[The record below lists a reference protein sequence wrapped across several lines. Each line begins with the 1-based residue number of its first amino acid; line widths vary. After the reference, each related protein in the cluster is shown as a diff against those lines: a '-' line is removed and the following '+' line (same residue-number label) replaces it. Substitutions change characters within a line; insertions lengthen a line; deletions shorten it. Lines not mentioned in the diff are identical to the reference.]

1 MSTLF
6 DDDKF
11 NLDDDELWRA
21 RMDGPDIDR
30 MQLRELL
37 AAHPEYDGWVT
48 GPLNNAQ
55 VREHVAEL
63 RGIDGRAR
71 HAPESAR
78 SNVQPEA
85 VVAPLPAK
93 KSEPPKEKEER
104 KFKVVEAK
112 PTEVTAGTS
121 EWRQFINL
129 KADKNTLQNGRMLE
143 VTAKLDQKQAGIE
156 IFFGLEP
163 DSKNCAE
170 DKLGAGLTAKIS
182 ASGKTDGEGV
192 AKATLTLS
200 AFGGD
205 MFKVLASLTRNPK
218 PDGDVVK
225 SKPVAVWRKLWYQMA
240 VPEGFSP
247 PDPSKSESA
256 WKQVF
261 VDFEKCDT
269 ITVKKSDCPER
280 TFYPEWMVMVG
291 GGDKDAAVVGSHN
304 KKDFFKKF
312 TADASKPLRANLV
325 ICEHQWDWEGTTEF
339 KPQFT
344 SKLSQKLST
353 DDGQLVIKPALKGS
367 VVLNGSWK
375 TKDGKK
381 TGTITD
387 ADIEIDRTRISLTEF
402 TLKFPSGAPEPSA
415 ENPLLCT
422 FEISYAGSY
431 LGESSGNNILAVYD
445 PNDVDDY
452 NNTIT
457 HEVGHSVNQ
466 TPRPGQTPGKLGDHP
481 HFYDDVNGGQ
491 GPHCST
497 VAGNAK
503 GTLVTLVKTNGKFS
517 KTRDGRDIEKVY
529 KTGVCVMFHQG
540 DPTCIGKFC
549 ETCEPYVRMQD
560 MSKWK

>member
-1 MSTLF
+1 MKHPF
-6 DDDKF
+6 GDAGDAHF
-11 NLDDDELWRA
+11 MA
-21 RMDGPDIDR
+21 RNPLEADR
-30 MQLRELL
+30 SSQRRLL
-37 AAHPEYDGWVT
+37 ATRAEFSDISR
-48 GPLNNAQ
+48 LSDAQ
-55 VREHVAEL
+55 VRAHVDALENIGKL
-63 RGIDGRAR
+63 PAVRGEALPPAP
-71 HAPESAR
+71 HATAGLAVKPE
-78 SNVQPEA
+78 VP
-85 VVAPLPAK
+85 VAPAPSK
-93 KSEPPKEKEER
+93 KSEPPTEEQ
-104 KFKVVEAK
+104 KFKIVEVT
-112 PTEVTAGTS
+112 PTEVTSGVS
-121 EWRQFINL
+121 EWRQYINL
-129 KADKNTLQNGRMLE
+129 KADKSSLQHGRTLE
-143 VTAKLDQKQAGIE
+143 VKAKLDKKQAGIE
-156 IFFGLEP
+156 VFFGLEP

-170 DKLGAGLTAKIS
+170 NKLGAGLIAKINAS
-182 ASGKTDGEGV
+182 ARTDGEGI
-192 AKATLTLS
+192 AKAELNLS

-205 MFKVLASLTRNPK
+205 QFKVLASLTKNPK

-247 PDPSKSESA
+247 PVPSKSESA
-256 WKQVF
+256 WKNVF

-269 ITVKKSDCPER
+269 ISVKKSDCPDR
-280 TFYPEWMVMVG
+280 TFYQESMVVI
-291 GGDKDAAVVGSHN
+291 GGDEKKLVAVVGSHN

-312 TADASKPLRANLV
+312 TTDAGKPLRANLV

-344 SKLSQKLST
+344 GKSSQKLST
-353 DDGQLVIKPALKGS
+353 DDGQLVVKPALKGS
-367 VVLNGSWK
+367 MVLNGSWK

-381 TGTITD
+381 SGTITD
-387 ADIEIDRTRISLTEF
+387 ADIEIDRTRISRTEF
-402 TLKFPSGAPEPSA
+402 TLKFPVGAPEPSV

-466 TPRPGQTPGKLGDHP
+466 TPRPGITPGQLGDHP

-497 VAGNAK
+497 VAGNTK
-503 GTLVTLVKTNGKFS
+503 GTLVTLVKTNGKS
-517 KTRDGRDIEKVY
+517 PKTRDGRDIEKVY
-529 KTGVCVMFHQG
+529 KTGICVMFHQG
-540 DPTCIGKFC
+540 DSTCIGKFC

-560 MSKWK
+560 MSNWK